1 MNTAS
6 ISLFVIFDDHLSVLL
21 SFIVV
26 FVCVFFSKLIHIHCF
41 SNSAKC
47 YIRLFA
53 LNLSLHLPT
62 TPSVLDILQVTE
74 VKGMLI
80 GSTCISLCF
89 QEKTYKS
96 KYSFEVAV
104 QHVDPYEEQEKKKRE
119 NKLIL
124 ERFKAAWQPP
134 IKILIIDLSLVSYVD
149 TVGIKTLTSVSR

>member
-1 MNTAS
+1 M
-6 ISLFVIFDDHLSVLL
+6 
-21 SFIVV
+21 
-26 FVCVFFSKLIHIHCF
+26 LIHIHCF

-62 TPSVLDILQVTE
+62 TPSVLDILHS
-74 VKGMLI
+74 LI